1 MDVKVRSGCQLA
13 GGHAPLS
20 PLGAC
25 YASGPDAVRTAPS
38 PRTAMLYSAV
48 LMRRLYLIT
57 RDLHLYL
64 GMFISPFVLVFSLSV
79 ILLVHGLVPAA
90 TPEPAV
96 RTVTGLS
103 LPVGLER
110 LARPPGRRRARR
122 PPPPP
127 RGGAGPP
134 PRAPIS

>member
-1 MDVKVRSGCQLA
+1 MRPKYCAL
-13 GGHAPLS
+13 
-20 PLGAC
+20 

-79 ILLVHGLVPAA
+79 ILLVDRKSV
-90 TPEPAV
+90 V
-96 RTVTGLS
+96 
-103 LPVGLER
+103 
-110 LARPPGRRRARR
+110 
-122 PPPPP
+122 
-127 RGGAGPP
+127 
-134 PRAPIS
+134 